1 MENFGELLKQYIQ
14 EQNLLVY
21 RLANETGI
29 DRTLIQNVMSGK
41 KKFKVEDFKKIV
53 NADYFTSK
61 QLHILSEAYC
71 AELFGEQKMQKFAY
85 IEKGLSGKV
94 KKELQKEFTPKAVEV
109 KKDTL
114 YSGRENVL
122 SVIYEI
128 ANSKTDELFSNFP
141 FSKREISAIIY
152 NACKNGK
159 VGNLFHIVMEND
171 GEDCNNIEIVFNSV
185 HFAEIGFYTYRGD
198 TRAVDSFFPYY
209 ILTDNYL
216 LEFDDDMENA
226 FLASPHP
233 LLEYMQKDAES
244 LVNSDKNVATIFN
257 DAFDMLERLTKFSF
271 SDMREIFTLNNI
283 FCAASITPEIINT
296 IATPLIKS
304 VPEVAARL
312 ISYYSVTRQTYSLE
326 TIGKYGDN
334 VKTKIITYEAV
345 DDFVKTGRLA
355 EYPEKYAAAVPTQM
369 REQMIRNMF
378 ETENVNFL
386 ITNPNYFSSEY
397 KYSLESSGGIF
408 YLLTTD
414 KLETPDDFIGHAAYI
429 GDRDVLSNDFKEFI
443 EYISI
448 SEKTY
453 SKSVSKDV
461 AKMFIANLSLRQ

>member
-1 MENFGELLKQYIQ
+1 
-14 EQNLLVY
+14 
-21 RLANETGI
+21 
-29 DRTLIQNVMSGK
+29 
-41 KKFKVEDFKKIV
+41 
-53 NADYFTSK
+53 
-61 QLHILSEAYC
+61 
-71 AELFGEQKMQKFAY
+71 
-85 IEKGLSGKV
+85 
-94 KKELQKEFTPKAVEV
+94 
-109 KKDTL
+109 
-114 YSGRENVL
+114 
-122 SVIYEI
+122 
-128 ANSKTDELFSNFP
+128 
-141 FSKREISAIIY
+141 
-152 NACKNGK
+152 
-159 VGNLFHIVMEND
+159 
-171 GEDCNNIEIVFNSV
+171 
-185 HFAEIGFYTYRGD
+185 
-198 TRAVDSFFPYY
+198 
-209 ILTDNYL
+209 
-216 LEFDDDMENA
+216 MENA

-244 LVNSDKNVATIFN
+244 PVNSDKNVATIFN

-271 SDMREIFTLNNI
+271 SDMRKIYTLNNI

-304 VPEVAARL
+304 IPEVASRL
-312 ISYYSVTRQTYSLE
+312 ISYYSVARQTYSLD

-334 VKTKIITYEAV
+334 VKTKIITYEAL

-355 EYPEKYAAAVPTQM
+355 EYPEKYATAVPAQM

-429 GDRDVLSNDFKEFI
+429 GDRDVLLNDFKEFI

-448 SEKTY
+448 SEKN
-453 SKSVSKDV
+453 
-461 AKMFIANLSLRQ
+461 MFKERFKRCCENVYCKPRTPIIKICKIIKVPRTSNSRDF